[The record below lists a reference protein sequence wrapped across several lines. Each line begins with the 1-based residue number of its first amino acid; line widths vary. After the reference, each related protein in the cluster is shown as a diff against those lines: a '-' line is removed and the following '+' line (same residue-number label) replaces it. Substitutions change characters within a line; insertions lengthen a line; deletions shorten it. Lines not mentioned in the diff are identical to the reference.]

1 MHLLK
6 IQAELRRRLQQNR
19 MKSKG
24 TQDTDDRTC
33 GIHMEHSEM
42 LNVVSSQP
50 TNWNKTRK
58 WEKTE

>member
-1 MHLLK
+1 
-6 IQAELRRRLQQNR
+6 

-33 GIHMEHSEM
+33 GIHMEHSEI